1 VADAIALDAESEN
14 VSKLNQRMEKDA
26 NNRTYISI
34 LRSLM
39 IIWVHAV
46 IVNALTVIGIRMVVV
61 VIEGG
66 ASIVAVRAT
75 HRG

>member
-1 VADAIALDAESEN
+1 
-14 VSKLNQRMEKDA
+14 
-26 NNRTYISI
+26 
-34 LRSLM
+34 M

>member
-39 IIWVHAV
+39 IIWVHAI

-66 ASIVAVRAT
+66 ASIVAVRAP